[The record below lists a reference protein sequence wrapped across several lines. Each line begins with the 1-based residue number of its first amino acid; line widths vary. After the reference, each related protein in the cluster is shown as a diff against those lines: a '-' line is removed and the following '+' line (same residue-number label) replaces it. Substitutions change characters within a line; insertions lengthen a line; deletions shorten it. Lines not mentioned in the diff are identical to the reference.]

1 MTCLQRA
8 CAETE
13 RARARANSFSSLP
26 GYPKHRGVKCDMATD
41 EEGNDAFPYCLGK
54 LAAKRYLYFGG
65 DPIGTVAI
73 AEVPLYG
80 G

>member
-1 MTCLQRA
+1 
-8 CAETE
+8 
-13 RARARANSFSSLP
+13 
-26 GYPKHRGVKCDMATD
+26 MATD
-41 EEGNDAFPYCLGK
+41 EDGNDAFPYCLGK